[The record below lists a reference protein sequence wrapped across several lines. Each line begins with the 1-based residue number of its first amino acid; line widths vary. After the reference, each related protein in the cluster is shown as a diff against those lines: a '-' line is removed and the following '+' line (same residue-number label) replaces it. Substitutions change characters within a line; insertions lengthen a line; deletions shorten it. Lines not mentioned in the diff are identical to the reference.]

1 MPGSRVGASGAG
13 AVGGAAGSA
22 INTGIATGS
31 EAAGQA
37 EFQKQLAALTAV
49 SQEAA
54 ERSVTERI
62 VSTQLQSI
70 KKVADE
76 RVQ

>member
-1 MPGSRVGASGAG
+1 MPKVGASGAG
-13 AVGGAAGSA
+13 AVGGAASSA
-22 INTGIATGS
+22 VNSGIAAGS
-31 EAAGQA
+31 EAAGNA
-37 EFQKQLAALTAV
+37 EFQKQLAALAAV

-54 ERSVTERI
+54 EKSVTERI
-62 VSTQLQSI
+62 VSTELQSV